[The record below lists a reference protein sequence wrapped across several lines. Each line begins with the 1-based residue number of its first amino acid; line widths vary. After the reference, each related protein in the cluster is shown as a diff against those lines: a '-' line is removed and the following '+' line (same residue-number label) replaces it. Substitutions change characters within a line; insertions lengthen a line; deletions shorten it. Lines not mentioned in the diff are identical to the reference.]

1 MLTLAAAGAVVLL
14 LRQDGPL
21 VTGYGYALA
30 CALILLLAAAGTA
43 RSTLGARVT
52 GTLLILAGLPGL
64 LWGPLLPSDP
74 AAQLLPQDPT
84 GTTLVLIGI
93 LLSTLG
99 WGAHAARRQGR
110 TAQAA
115 ALHTREA

>member
-1 MLTLAAAGAVVLL
+1 M
-14 LRQDGPL
+14 
-21 VTGYGYALA
+21 
-30 CALILLLAAAGTA
+30 
-43 RSTLGARVT
+43 T

-64 LWGPLLPSDP
+64 LWDPLLPSDP
-74 AAQLLPQDPT
+74 AAPVLPQDPT
-84 GTTLVLIGI
+84 GTTLVLMGI

-115 ALHTREA
+115 ALHAREA